1 MWLSLGGSM
10 LCVVLMFVISWG
22 TALLTLGAI
31 LALYLIVS
39 YQKPGIYIDLEI
51 KSNQIHRNDLFQ
63 MSIGVQVPKL
73 KLTNKP

>member
-22 TALLTLGAI
+22 TALVTLGAI

-39 YQKPGIYIDLEI
+39 YQKPGNYIDLEI
-51 KSNQIHRNDLFQ
+51 KSIYCN
-63 MSIGVQVPKL
+63 
-73 KLTNKP
+73 